1 MNEGQAF
8 GKRSLPFLFSG
19 FAFSAAFPAAGLSRP
34 AVFLEYCR
42 RSFFT
47 LISVHFINVY
57 RISAYKIK
65 LSDFSVFKQKRFFSV
80 ARRPSFCILL
90 NSFDKALLSTLK

>member
-1 MNEGQAF
+1 MRGRLSVNGVCLF
-8 GKRSLPFLFSG
+8 YFRVLLFLLLLLRRD
-19 FAFSAAFPAAGLSRP
+19 FPCP

>member
-1 MNEGQAF
+1 MRGRLSVNGVC
-8 GKRSLPFLFSG
+8 PFYFPVLLFLLL
-19 FAFSAAFPAAGLSRP
+19 FLRRDFPARRFSLNIAG
-34 AVFLEYCR
+34 AV
-42 RSFFT
+42 FFT
-47 LISVHFINVY
+47 LISVHFINIY